1 MKQQLINNPLFTLG
15 YAGLSRFM
23 HTLFYFFTSCR
34 GIILC
39 RHGKQEG
46 IFCITAIKTHI
57 SRQLSSFSKE
67 TINRKYL
74 LQPRDIPIKCIWN
87 IPFSMI
93 GAFLPG
99 IRPVNPHL
107 LCKCHPVK
115 GLTGSLAF
123 LCLAGLEKQ
132 TATKYSA
139 FWNLKTKTI
148 VRNFCH
154 F

>member
-1 MKQQLINNPLFTLG
+1 MQEWKVGGYFLHNSYKSPHKQTAFLFQQG
-15 YAGLSRFM
+15 
-23 HTLFYFFTSCR
+23 
-34 GIILC
+34 
-39 RHGKQEG
+39 
-46 IFCITAIKTHI
+46 
-57 SRQLSSFSKE
+57 

-99 IRPVNPHL
+99 IRSVNPHL

-115 GLTGSLAF
+115 GLTGLLAF

-132 TATKYSA
+132 IAGQSKVCYNRHKEQTCYKVVSLP
-139 FWNLKTKTI
+139 NLEKMGGGADGI
-148 VRNFCH
+148 YI
-154 F
+154 